1 MKHIKILL
9 LLMLPNSVLGQNK
22 IVDTLKYE
30 IIYKYNY
37 QINKEDT
44 LNLQSESMVLKIG
57 KNNSEFHS
65 YNRTLIKE
73 KLREM
78 SISGNVDMRNV
89 PKAKIL
95 YRVIK
100 NNINKEM
107 LFFNSFGT
115 IKLYYSIPMNQISW
129 TLINEEKEILGY
141 KCKKATTTFSGR
153 EYIAWYSIDL
163 TLSDGPYK
171 FQGLPGLILSISD
184 IKNHHS
190 FEVTGIKKIKEIY
203 NLDYD
208 KHVKVSKNEYLHTV
222 NKIKEKPSLMAQT
235 DLMQFP
241 TEMLERLDINGKE
254 KFKYENNPIELI
266 D

>member
-1 MKHIKILL
+1 MKHLKLFILL
-9 LLMLPNSVLGQNK
+9 VISNSVLGQNK

-30 IIYKYNY
+30 IVYNYKY

-57 KNNSEFHS
+57 KNISEYLS
-65 YNRTLIKE
+65 YNKTLVKE
-73 KLREM
+73 KLKEM

-100 NNINKEM
+100 NNNSDEM

-115 IKLYYSIPMNQISW
+115 TKLFYSLPMNQITW
-129 TLINEEKEILGY
+129 LLINEEKEILGY

-153 EYIAWYSIDL
+153 EYVAWYSIDL

-184 IKNHHS
+184 IKNHHF
-190 FEVTGIKKIKEIY
+190 FEVIGIKKIKEIY

-241 TEMLERLDINGKE
+241 TEMLEKLDLKGKE
-254 KFKYENNPIELI
+254 KFKYENNPIELA